1 MSKIVFWDMGYGG
14 SAEVAGA
21 FGVQAGLH
29 EKYHLLLLNCGYAG
43 TGMEE
48 GFPPRDMVLDH
59 DLRLPVRDQGM
70 EALQRLAESGR
81 LPQCNLMDYT
91 YPLLPGRLDLAD
103 GLQAKGESVRHSLPP
118 AELGAIVSMAE
129 QCYDIV
135 IMQESAL
142 NASLLDNPGL
152 RKDDTLIAVLRQ
164 NRVELDTFF
173 EMSGTSAFSNGSTP
187 QAIIVHQYDAAS
199 KWSLQ
204 NIKRRYNCDVAMIGI
219 PYHTEFSDAWNGQD
233 IISFFR
239 RYRLLKG
246 RGYEREQFLF
256 SCKELVRIALAAK
269 ERSGGPMMDSKVK
282 GA

>member
-1 MSKIVFWDMGYGG
+1 MSKVVFWDMGYGG
-14 SAEVAGA
+14 SAEVAAA

-29 EKYHLLLLNCGYAG
+29 EKHHLLLINCGIAG
-43 TGMEE
+43 TGIEE
-48 GFPPRDMVLDH
+48 GFLLRDDGLDI
-59 DLRLPVRDQGM
+59 DLSLPVQDYGM
-70 EALQRLAESGR
+70 EALMRLAESGR
-81 LPQCNLMDYT
+81 LLQADMTDYT

-103 GLQAKGESVRHSLPP
+103 GLKPMSAPRESLLTTG
-118 AELGAIVSMAE
+118 LGAILNIAE
-129 QCYDIV
+129 RYYDIIV
-135 IMQESAL
+135 MQLSGVDAM
-142 NASLLDNPGL
+142 SLDSGML
-152 RKDDTLIAVLRQ
+152 RNEDTFVAVLRQ

-173 EMSGTSAFSNGSTP
+173 EMNGRIEWATCDMP
-187 QAIIVHQYDAAS
+187 KAIVVHQYDAAS

-204 NIKRRYNCDVAMIGI
+204 NIKRRYNCDVPMIGI

-256 SCKELVRIALAAK
+256 SCKELVRLALSSK
-269 ERSGGPMMDSKVK
+269 ERANETALDSKVK